1 MAERDQLSYAYSY
14 SCLVSFFTVFQV
26 VAKDSMRPFVSY
38 PQSRFQSESECAIL
52 VFLCSLILIS
62 RRMKTDIRKKDFLQT
77 RFDLEVRLW

>member
-1 MAERDQLSYAYSY
+1 MAERDQLSFAYSY

-26 VAKDSMRPFVSY
+26 VAKYSNGPFVSY

-62 RRMKTDIRKKDFLQT
+62 RRMKTDIHKKDFLQT
-77 RFDLEVRLW
+77 PFDLKVRL

>member
-26 VAKDSMRPFVSY
+26 VAMRPFVSY

-52 VFLCSLILIS
+52 VFLCSLIIIS
-62 RRMKTDIRKKDFLQT
+62 RRMKTDIHKKDFLQT